1 MIPARHIVLIAWL
14 ALLAGA
20 ALAAPGG
27 ETPFPKP
34 VSLTPAVTFWK
45 RVYTEVDTSGGF
57 IHDDRRL
64 DVVYE
69 VLRLDRH
76 AKPAE
81 QDKAITRALANY
93 REAVRAVAAG
103 KRSGLSATE
112 RWVLDAWTKASH
124 GPPPKAAAERVRFQR
139 GQAER
144 FHRGLTRATK
154 WQRRIDDIFR
164 RQGLP
169 TELSALP
176 HVESSYNP
184 EARSSAGAAG
194 LWQFMPATAQRYLRV
209 DKKIDERLDPL
220 KSSQA
225 AARLLQHNHSV
236 LGSWPLAIT
245 AYNHGLAGMRRAV
258 ADAGS
263 EDIGEIVE
271 RYDGGRFGFASRNF
285 YAAFIA
291 ALEVSREPEAHFG
304 SRREKFG
311 NRPLTVTTGAFLPI
325 DAVIQAFATDRQQL
339 RSLNPKLPRTVW
351 SGRLFVPKGFALQL
365 PPNHTLPEAREKLAR
380 LEQTSGYVAQ
390 KPDVYHEVRDGEA
403 LSVIA
408 ERYEADIDD
417 LVALNGLDSGHAI
430 RSGQL
435 LLVAAGPEPQP
446 VAPPGDDDAEPAGGD
461 VADQWVDGA
470 ILPVETQPEL
480 AADPA
485 DYGVLA
491 DGTITIQAAET
502 IGHYAE
508 WLGVPSKRLRQ
519 LNRLRDD
526 QQLVTG
532 RRLKLDFAKVSRA
545 SFERQRVAYHQT
557 LQSDFFQRFRI
568 AGLRQHRVEGGD
580 SLWVLAVQRYDVP
593 LWLLRQYNPDIAL
606 DTVLSLGGIIA
617 VPVLEE
623 TRGEQPDLHAEESP
637 AARRDTG

>member
-1 MIPARHIVLIAWL
+1 
-14 ALLAGA
+14 
-20 ALAAPGG
+20 
-27 ETPFPKP
+27 
-34 VSLTPAVTFWK
+34 
-45 RVYTEVDTSGGF
+45 
-57 IHDDRRL
+57 
-64 DVVYE
+64 
-69 VLRLDRH
+69 
-76 AKPAE
+76 
-81 QDKAITRALANY
+81 
-93 REAVRAVAAG
+93 
-103 KRSGLSATE
+103 
-112 RWVLDAWTKASH
+112 
-124 GPPPKAAAERVRFQR
+124 VRFQR

-144 FHRGLTRATK
+144 FHRGLARAGQ
-154 WQRRIDDIFR
+154 WQQRIDDIFR

-209 DKKIDERLDPL
+209 DKKTDERLDPL
-220 KSSQA
+220 KSSRA
-225 AARLLQHNHSV
+225 AAQLLQHNYSI
-236 LGSWPLAIT
+236 LKTWPLAVT

-258 ADAGS
+258 ADTGT
-263 EDIGEIVE
+263 EDIAEIVE
-271 RYDGGRFGFASRNF
+271 RYDGARFGFASRNF
-285 YAAFIA
+285 YAAFLA

-304 SRREKFG
+304 SQREKFG
-311 NRPLTVTTGAFLPI
+311 KRPLAVTTGAFLPI
-325 DAVIQAFATDRQQL
+325 DGVVEAFTTDRQQL

-351 SGRLFVPKGFALQL
+351 SGRLFIPKGYALRL
-365 PPNHTLPEAREKLAR
+365 PPNHTLPEAREKLAQ
-380 LEQTSGYVAQ
+380 LEQTGGYVAQ

-408 ERYEADIDD
+408 ERYETEIDE
-417 LVALNGLDSGHAI
+417 LVALNGLDSSHAI
-430 RSGQL
+430 RTGQL
-435 LLVAAGPEPQP
+435 LLVAAGPEPEP
-446 VAPPGDDDAEPAGGD
+446 VAADADPGPDES
-461 VADQWVDGA
+461 VADQWVDGT

-485 DYGVLA
+485 DYSVRA
-491 DGTITIQAAET
+491 DGTVTIQAAET

-508 WLGVPSKRLRQ
+508 WLDVPSKRLRQ
-519 LNRLRDD
+519 INRLRDD
-526 QQLVTG
+526 QPLVTG

-545 SFERQRVAYHQT
+545 SFERQRVAHHQT

-580 SLWVLAVQRYDVP
+580 SLWVLAAQRYDVP

-623 TRGEQPDLHAEESP
+623 TRAEQPDLHAEDSSP
-637 AARRDTG
+637 TGRDTG